1 MLYYKKA
8 TKSGKITT
16 KWRLNSMVL
25 TDKEIREYI
34 VNYKNYNLEQP
45 LISKFAEKQLQS
57 ESYDVTASNVITTLK
72 KEVRCIS
79 IDEQENIDSIYEE
92 INMKSEGYVISPK
105 EYIMVAL
112 NEQINLPDFL
122 TAHIRPR
129 TKFTRLGLI
138 VSDQHCN
145 STYSGILKLGL
156 YNATDYA
163 IKIKSGVGIA
173 QIVFEE
179 LKSKPTEEKLYKN
192 KIDASYQDEK
202 EFIGAKFDSEFNAN
216 VNRIVEKLLRE

>member
-1 MLYYKKA
+1 
-8 TKSGKITT
+8 
-16 KWRLNSMVL
+16 MVL